1 MIHQENV
8 NMINEEFHI
17 NRIMDI
23 TKNYLILKNQLIE
36 KLLGTDIY
44 PYVLMM
50 KYLVGELENF
60 KLTDSPTK
68 FWPYLNIEKG
78 INQLN
83 KCNLNERILTDWV
96 VFERVKEIPNK
107 MTTTDPLELF
117 LIFKIQG
124 DDLKYMF
131 FGIYKEKVLNEETT
145 ISILDK
151 EKDIQD
157 AKLKYSNYL
166 NSIEEEET
174 NEEV

>member
-1 MIHQENV
+1 
-8 NMINEEFHI
+8 
-17 NRIMDI
+17 
-23 TKNYLILKNQLIE
+23 
-36 KLLGTDIY
+36 
-44 PYVLMM
+44 
-50 KYLVGELENF
+50 
-60 KLTDSPTK
+60 
-68 FWPYLNIEKG
+68 
-78 INQLN
+78 
-83 KCNLNERILTDWV
+83 
-96 VFERVKEIPNK
+96 

-157 AKLKYSNYL
+157 AKIKYANYL